1 MDGNALIL
9 ADRYNNFMTFPDYNW
24 GYKSAPQKHL
34 NNRQI
39 DYSRGRGL
47 GGSSRINFACY
58 TIGPKHD
65 YDHWAEVVG
74 DDFFNWEN
82 SRRRYNLIESYEID
96 IDSKYKKYAD
106 PSQAEHGKSG
116 PLSISYPKIW
126 ERGLAE
132 AMDAVKEHGDSINT
146 DINSGDP
153 IGFGICPSTAS
164 KGMRTTSA
172 SAFLKDAP
180 ENLTIV
186 TDSPVTKILLDN
198 DLVIGVVAGGKEC
211 ERCRSIQFRS
221 QLTWCRLRFN
231 GSHLV
236 RRSPGHTKASHAFGY
251 RPCS

>member
-34 NNRQI
+34 NGRQI

-65 YDHWAEVVG
+65 YDHWAELVG

-82 SRRRYNLIESYEID
+82 SRRRYNAIESYEMD

-106 PSQAEHGKSG
+106 PRHADHGKSG
-116 PLSISYPKIW
+116 PLSISYPKLW
-126 ERGLAE
+126 ERGLSE
-132 AMDAVKEHGDSINT
+132 AMDAFQENGASINT

-172 SAFLKDAP
+172 TAFLKNPP

-186 TDSPVTKILLDN
+186 TDSPTTKILMDK
-198 DLVIGVVAGGKEC
+198 DLVVGVIAGGKKC
-211 ERCRSIQFRS
+211 E
-221 QLTWCRLRFN
+221 
-231 GSHLV
+231 
-236 RRSPGHTKASHAFGY
+236 
-251 RPCS
+251 